1 MFNFP
6 IAFEIWNIYLS
17 KFVARYVSLVVQV
30 VARTQKLSGR
40 RAGQGGS
47 KLERTRD
54 LFEQALD
61 KCPAK
66 YCKPLFLMYAALEE
80 EHGLAKRAM
89 GIYDRAANVV
99 QDSDKFEVRQLDN

>member
-1 MFNFP
+1 MVPSSPPTSVGLLALTTMHCFNP
-6 IAFEIWNIYLS
+6 
-17 KFVARYVSLVVQV
+17 
-30 VARTQKLSGR
+30 
-40 RAGQGGS
+40 QGGS

-89 GIYDRAANVV
+89 GIYDRAASVV
-99 QDSDKFEVRQLDN
+99 QDSDKFEVCILSTRSRRP